1 MPEPAGGALV
11 ASLGIQL
18 QLAASI
24 LCLGLGLILRR
35 GLGYR
40 PWMTWWTW
48 SFGALALAITALLA
62 RYNLLPLLPL
72 GSLQNPDTQIVAL
85 LYGIYGGG
93 KLLFFM
99 CLLSGTWLYV
109 TRKGIPP
116 IGLGAGLAL
125 LLGVAALFYLAP
137 TDLNPFMAWQAGFA
151 VPVFLICAWL
161 LNTLPQRRKSRG
173 SGALKLVCLLL
184 AGLWLLYVPAFL
196 QAQPDSSL
204 VPGFFGWMTRYNSYI
219 DTLFQFLLGFGMIL
233 AVLDDVY
240 GEAEAARQ
248 ARLNELA
255 DSEARLAQ
263 IIRAASDGIVLL
275 DAERRIV
282 HCNPAALEILGCE
295 ADAVMGQPFDRFARG
310 HALEELWKP
319 IITDEPLRHPATPA
333 GGYEIKGLRADG
345 GEFPLEVSLRAIG
358 KAAPEGYV
366 LILRDRTQRAR
377 LEEERDRMQAQLAQ
391 TARLETIGRMISGVA
406 HELNN
411 PLTAILAFG
420 QDLLSQPR
428 SPDDTEALNTIV
440 QQSQRCRAIVQDL
453 LTFARTKRED
463 RQVVLLGD
471 IIDRVR
477 PAFERLAAA
486 DSIRLE
492 VHAERDLPPVHANP
506 AALEQVLTNLLSNAF
521 HAAGT
526 GGWVGVSTGLQGD
539 QVALVVED
547 DGQGIP
553 PEVLPRLF
561 EPFFTTKGH
570 GQGTGLGLSV
580 SHGIVEQH
588 AGTLRA
594 ENRGEPGTHGA
605 RFTLLLPFLDRRAAS
620 RAAPAPAELP
630 RAELLAAAGPRPP
643 GGRRVLVIDD
653 EAAIR
658 VAIRRYLERRG
669 WQVDEAQNGREALD
683 RLGLGKPDAQPGSE
697 RYDAIVSDLRMPGM
711 SGMELHDLLATHDPA
726 ALGKLV
732 VISGDT
738 ASAEIAAFVTRLRQP
753 IIQKPF
759 DMRTLADL
767 LDRTAPPRAAPAAP

>member
-1 MPEPAGGALV
+1 
-11 ASLGIQL
+11 
-18 QLAASI
+18 
-24 LCLGLGLILRR
+24 
-35 GLGYR
+35 
-40 PWMTWWTW
+40 
-48 SFGALALAITALLA
+48 
-62 RYNLLPLLPL
+62 
-72 GSLQNPDTQIVAL
+72 
-85 LYGIYGGG
+85 
-93 KLLFFM
+93 
-99 CLLSGTWLYV
+99 
-109 TRKGIPP
+109 
-116 IGLGAGLAL
+116 
-125 LLGVAALFYLAP
+125 
-137 TDLNPFMAWQAGFA
+137 
-151 VPVFLICAWL
+151 
-161 LNTLPQRRKSRG
+161 
-173 SGALKLVCLLL
+173 
-184 AGLWLLYVPAFL
+184 
-196 QAQPDSSL
+196 
-204 VPGFFGWMTRYNSYI
+204 
-219 DTLFQFLLGFGMIL
+219 
-233 AVLDDVY
+233 
-240 GEAEAARQ
+240 
-248 ARLNELA
+248 
-255 DSEARLAQ
+255 
-263 IIRAASDGIVLL
+263 
-275 DAERRIV
+275 
-282 HCNPAALEILGCE
+282 
-295 ADAVMGQPFDRFARG
+295 
-310 HALEELWKP
+310 
-319 IITDEPLRHPATPA
+319 
-333 GGYEIKGLRADG
+333 
-345 GEFPLEVSLRAIG
+345 
-358 KAAPEGYV
+358 
-366 LILRDRTQRAR
+366 
-377 LEEERDRMQAQLAQ
+377 MQAQFAQ

-463 RQVVLLGD
+463 RQVVLLRD
-471 IIDRVR
+471 IIDRVC

-521 HAAGT
+521 HAAGA
-526 GGWVGVSTGLQGD
+526 GGWVGVSTGLKD
-539 QVALVVED
+539 DLLALVVED
-547 DGQGIP
+547 DGHGIP

-594 ENRGEPGTHGA
+594 ENRSEPGTQGA
-605 RFTLLLPFLDRRAAS
+605 RFTVLLPFLDRRAAS
-620 RAAPAPAELP
+620 RVAAAPAELP

-643 GGRRVLVIDD
+643 GGRRVLLIDD

-669 WQVDEAQNGREALD
+669 WQVEEAGNGREALD
-683 RLGLGKPDAQPGSE
+683 RLGLGKPDARPGSE

-711 SGMELHDLLATHDPA
+711 SGMELHDLLAARDPA
-726 ALGKLV
+726 ALEKLV

-738 ASAEIAAFVTRLRQP
+738 ASAEIAAFITRLRRP

>member
-1 MPEPAGGALV
+1 MPEPVGGAIV

-35 GLGYR
+35 GLGHR
-40 PWMTWWTW
+40 PWLTWWTW
-48 SFGALALAITALLA
+48 SFGAVALAVIALLV
-62 RYNLLPLLPL
+62 RYYLLPLIPL
-72 GSLQNPDTQIVAL
+72 DSLQHPETQIVSL
-85 LYGIYGGG
+85 LYASYGGA
-93 KLLFFM
+93 KLLFFL

-109 TRKGIPP
+109 TRKSTPTV
-116 IGLGAGLAL
+116 GLGAGLAL

-151 VPVFLICAWL
+151 IPVFLICAWL
-161 LNTLPQRRKSRG
+161 LETLPPRRKSRG
-173 SGALKLVCLLL
+173 SRALTLVCLML

-196 QAQPDSSL
+196 QARPDSGL
-204 VPGFFGWMTRYNSYI
+204 IPGFFGWLTRYNSYI
-219 DTLFQFLLGFGMIL
+219 DTLFQFLLVFGMIL

-275 DAERRIV
+275 DAERRII

-310 HALEELWKP
+310 SGLEDLWKP
-319 IITDEPLRHPATPA
+319 ITDEPRRHPATPV

-345 GEFPLEVSLRAIG
+345 AEFPMEVSLRAIG

-428 SPDDTEALNTIV
+428 NQDDTEALNTIV

-463 RQVVLLGD
+463 RQVVSLRD
-471 IIDRVR
+471 IVDRVR
-477 PAFERLAAA
+477 PAFERLAEA

-492 VHAERDLPPVHANP
+492 IRTARDLPSVHANP
-506 AALEQVLTNLLSNAF
+506 TALEQVLTNLLSNAF
-521 HAAGT
+521 HAVGS
-526 GGWVGVSTGLQGD
+526 GGWVGISTGLKGD
-539 QVALVVED
+539 QVALIVED
-547 DGQGIP
+547 DGPGIP
-553 PEVLPRLF
+553 PDVLPRLF

-588 AGTLRA
+588 AGVLRA
-594 ENRGEPGTHGA
+594 ENRSGPGTHGG
-605 RFTLLLPFLDRRAAS
+605 RFTVLLPFLDRRSAS
-620 RAAPAPAELP
+620 RVAAAPAELP
-630 RAELLAAAGPRPP
+630 HSDLSLPAHPQAP
-643 GGRRVLVIDD
+643 GSRRVLVIDD

-669 WQVDEAQNGREALD
+669 WQVEEAKNGHEALD
-683 RLGLGKPDAQPGSE
+683 LLGQGRPG
-697 RYDAIVSDLRMPGM
+697 YDAIVTDLRMPGV
-711 SGMELHDLLATHDPA
+711 SGIEIHDMLAAHDPSG
-726 ALGKLV
+726 LEKLV

-738 ASAEIAAFVTRLRQP
+738 ASAEIATFITRLRQP

-767 LDRTAPPRAAPAAP
+767 LDRIAPPRAASAAP